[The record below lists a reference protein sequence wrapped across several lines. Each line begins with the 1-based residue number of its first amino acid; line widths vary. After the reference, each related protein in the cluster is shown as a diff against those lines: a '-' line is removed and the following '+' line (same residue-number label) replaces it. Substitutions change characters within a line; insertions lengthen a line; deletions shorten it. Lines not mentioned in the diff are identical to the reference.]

1 MPQAPSTEFADSFF
15 GHLATWKGITPA
27 IADSTT
33 SPSANPSL
41 VLSVPIDCDA
51 ELWQSFVGSSLWDSR
66 EVTTGEDAGLL
77 EYFVSFASVTVVA
90 RSEGGELS
98 YEQSLRPAGAERSI
112 FQIMV
117 NRAKEG
123 VESLLRCLLCV
134 SALHVANLAR
144 ACNDEV
150 RAHGFF
156 QEARRHRSIA
166 LRILRVQAAESNS
179 NNDAVMPAVTALLVL
194 SAVSQHHWHVS

>member
-1 MPQAPSTEFADSFF
+1 MRNGRAVPGVHWLNASASIRRGSHRISRVRTNTVLSSRIRRKSTFRRADESPTPSYSSQTQSYSATPGPTRLTASPLELITTMPQPPSTDFADSFF

-27 IADSTT
+27 TANSTT

-90 RSEGGELS
+90 RSEGGTCT
-98 YEQSLRPAGAERSI
+98 P
-112 FQIMV
+112 
-117 NRAKEG
+117 
-123 VESLLRCLLCV
+123 
-134 SALHVANLAR
+134 
-144 ACNDEV
+144 
-150 RAHGFF
+150 
-156 QEARRHRSIA
+156 
-166 LRILRVQAAESNS
+166 
-179 NNDAVMPAVTALLVL
+179 
-194 SAVSQHHWHVS
+194 